1 MVYPILVVVC
11 GQTVQG
17 KTGIPMKNIIRIML
31 KIGFICLERNLTE
44 MVRESGKVFVW
55 GIVVSILEMDE
66 N

>member
-1 MVYPILVVVC
+1 
-11 GQTVQG
+11 
-17 KTGIPMKNIIRIML
+17 MKNIIRIML